1 MWCGMWASM
10 MLRDVLKPLKISL
23 LNVSAASLPMCSVES
38 ALEVCLVGRRF
49 EHNLILTRINGKVE
63 V

>member
-1 MWCGMWASM
+1 M

-49 EHNLILTRINGKVE
+49 EQNLILTRINGKVE